1 MWTVLSTS
9 PLDGLWRPESSAERQ
24 ETSCPIFQK
33 WGSSMSV
40 TKEHGHYE
48 ILTVVL
54 IIQSEE
60 NSRTDHKTGG
70 PGIDKDGWS
79 SEVSMDSG
87 GTTITQ

>member
-1 MWTVLSTS
+1 
-9 PLDGLWRPESSAERQ
+9 
-24 ETSCPIFQK
+24 
-33 WGSSMSV
+33 MSV